1 MSEKSTCIHFQKAT
15 HFAFLHND
23 RTKVPSYVI
32 SDDKNNEY
40 NKSAEESFYYVKEL
54 YSEAV
59 SNYQSRTKQKFQAKN
74 YLVEAIV
81 VIEDRHT
88 LADIQEVA
96 NSVESRTGYRPVQIS
111 IHRDEG
117 HIDKVTNEKIIN
129 THAHIVFFTLD
140 EQGKSLQRQMFNN
153 KKVMK
158 ELQTDT
164 ANILNMRRGQSKELT
179 NAEHLTHR
187 QYKQSIKIAEQHKA
201 QELQKWHN
209 RLKEQFINILQ
220 STSDAIRK
228 FFMTEQI
235 NQMESENIQLKQQ
248 TADQQNQISRQF
260 DKIKSITEEA
270 EHYKSELIQ
279 ERVKRISIPK
289 EKEQLSQK
297 PSVQQL
303 HQQEPQEA
311 KKSKSLSRSI

>member
-96 NSVESRTGYRPVQIS
+96 NSVEA
-111 IHRDEG
+111 EL
-117 HIDKVTNEKIIN
+117 VTDLFK
-129 THAHIVFFTLD
+129 
-140 EQGKSLQRQMFNN
+140 
-153 KKVMK
+153 
-158 ELQTDT
+158 
-164 ANILNMRRGQSKELT
+164 
-179 NAEHLTHR
+179 
-187 QYKQSIKIAEQHKA
+187 Y
-201 QELQKWHN
+201 
-209 RLKEQFINILQ
+209 QFIETKDIL
-220 STSDAIRK
+220 TK
-228 FFMTEQI
+228 
-235 NQMESENIQLKQQ
+235 
-248 TADQQNQISRQF
+248 
-260 DKIKSITEEA
+260 
-270 EHYKSELIQ
+270 
-279 ERVKRISIPK
+279 
-289 EKEQLSQK
+289 
-297 PSVQQL
+297 
-303 HQQEPQEA
+303 
-311 KKSKSLSRSI
+311 